1 MAGFSQVVIDT
12 DEGQT
17 YDGFMNSI
25 IKIAHLSKSY
35 GSIQA
40 VKDISLEVQE
50 GELFAFLGP
59 NGAGK
64 STTINVL
71 CTLLNADSGQVEING
86 HALGQEDDLIRKDIG
101 VVFQKSFLDNLLS
114 VHENLRTRASFYGL
128 SNETTKKRIDDLTK
142 QLSLGEFIHRPYG
155 KLSGGQR
162 RRAEI
167 ARALVNHPRILF
179 LDEPTT
185 GLDPQTRHSIWTYI
199 DELRHKHKMTIFLT
213 THYME
218 EAALCDRVC
227 IIDHGQILQLD
238 TPTQLRLRYAP
249 TLLRLKTTKDLQT
262 QLETEGFT
270 YTKTTEGYELVV
282 PQSKDSLGVLN
293 RLKDDYDHFEVL
305 EGTMDTVFLALTG
318 KVIREDN

>member
-1 MAGFSQVVIDT
+1 MKP
-12 DEGQT
+12 
-17 YDGFMNSI
+17 I
-25 IKIAHLSKSY
+25 IQLSHLSKSY
-35 GSIQA
+35 GSLLA
-40 VKDISLEVQE
+40 VNDLSLEVKE

-71 CTLLNADSGQVEING
+71 CTLLSADQGEVLING
-86 HALGQEDDLIRKDIG
+86 YQLGKEDEKIRHELG
-101 VVFQKSFLDNLLS
+101 VVFQKSFLDNLLT
-114 VHENLRTRASFYGL
+114 VEENLKTRASFYGL
-128 SNETTKKRIDDLTK
+128 SQEVTKKRIEDLTK
-142 QLSLGEFIHRPYG
+142 QLSLSEFLHRPYG

-167 ARALVNHPRILF
+167 ARALVNHPKILF

-199 DELRHKHKMTIFLT
+199 DELREKHKMTIFLT

-227 IIDHGQILQLD
+227 ILDHGKILELD
-238 TPTQLRLRYAP
+238 TPTNLRLKYAP
-249 TLLRLKTTKDLQT
+249 TLLRLKASSDLSNR
-262 QLETEGFT
+262 LSLYGFPFT
-270 YTKTTEGYELVV
+270 NTSEGYELVI
-282 PQSKDSLGVLN
+282 PHSKAALGLLSE
-293 RLKDDYDHFEVL
+293 LKEVYDHFEVL

-318 KVIREDN
+318 KVIREDIQ

>member
-1 MAGFSQVVIDT
+1 MLIDT
-12 DEGQT
+12 DDGHT
-17 YDGFMNSI
+17 YDELMNSI
-25 IKIAHLSKSY
+25 IKIDHLSKSY
-35 GSIQA
+35 GNIKA
-40 VKDISLEVQE
+40 VHDISLDVFE

-71 CTLLNADSGQVEING
+71 CTLLNADSGQVSINN
-86 HALGQEDDLIRKDIG
+86 HALGTEDDLIRKDIG

-114 VHENLRTRASFYGL
+114 VHENLLTRASFYGL
-128 SNETTKKRIDDLTK
+128 SKETAKKRIDDLTK

-199 DELRHKHKMTIFLT
+199 DELRRKHKMTIFLT

-218 EAALCDRVC
+218 EAAQCDRVC
-227 IIDHGQILQLD
+227 IIDHGVILELD
-238 TPTQLRLRYAP
+238 TPTALRLKYAP
-249 TLLRLKTTKDLQT
+249 TLLRIKTSQDLTEVLKQ
-262 QLETEGFT
+262 ETFT
-270 YTKTTEGYELVV
+270 HTKTAEGYELVI
-282 PQSKDSLGVLN
+282 PQSKAALHFLTTHQE
-293 RLKDDYDHFEVL
+293 DYEHFEVL

-318 KVIREDN
+318 KVIREDTL